1 VTSLDNAWSPVGAQ
15 ISSTRG
21 HRHTAS
27 RLYIFSQSLRSSFP
41 GFRHRYTRRP
51 RDWSPHSFSFVLEHS
66 FRSFE
71 VARDSHQD
79 VKRSMYVTFVAS
91 TSRITDD
98 DWLAMAWYSTL
109 PYGLQSAG
117 PGRTQNLGGP
127 YAEVA
132 PGRRGE
138 IQTNKPIPQS
148 TETLVA
154 IQRSLDET
162 PPGLCARGKST

>member
-21 HRHTAS
+21 HRHAAS

-66 FRSFE
+66 FRSLE
-71 VARDSHQD
+71 VVRDSHQD

-98 DWLAMAWYSTL
+98 DWLAMAWYSIL
-109 PYGLQSAG
+109 PYGLESAG
-117 PGRTQNLGGP
+117 PERTQNLGGP
-127 YAEVA
+127 YAGVA
-132 PGRRGE
+132 HDRRGE

-148 TETLVA
+148 METLA
-154 IQRSLDET
+154 TIQHILDEI
-162 PPGLCARGKST
+162 PPGLCARGIST